1 MELYAPLHQ
10 TNGAYFLSGEWY
22 TFGNVY
28 RYWLLCVMKSPRVQ
42 VSIPQ
47 LHYES
52 LKRFCQLNGCSM
64 SSYLS
69 ELVIAS
75 VPVLDVLS
83 AKLAAASAVRQ
94 EVEMLS
100 SNPFLGAV
108 DQLDM
113 ALENAVKM
121 LVAHPA
127 QASPSVCA
135 GDGAGT
141 GCGNDAGKNELTP
154 LLLTGGLGKTKNDQ
168 YPIRGIKNKHMW
180 LAASNR
186 EGE

>member
-1 MELYAPLHQ
+1 
-10 TNGAYFLSGEWY
+10 
-22 TFGNVY
+22 
-28 RYWLLCVMKSPRVQ
+28 MKSPRVQ
-42 VSIPQ
+42 VSIPSDAYQ
-47 LHYES
+47 S
-52 LKRFCQLNGCSM
+52 LKRFCALSECSM

-69 ELVIAS
+69 ELVVAS
-75 VPVLDVLS
+75 VPVLDALS
-83 AKLAAASAVRQ
+83 VNLTAAKALKHDA
-94 EVEMLS
+94 EILS

-127 QASPSVCA
+127 QTSPSVCA

-141 GCGNDAGKNELTP
+141 GCGNDAVKSELTP
-154 LLLTGGLGKTKNDQ
+154 LLLTGGLGKTKSVHL
-168 YPIRGIKNKHMW
+168 PVRGVKNKHMW